1 MDMLGLMGME
11 DGEEAPVFQVQPRRQ
26 VYRERINFEARYDF
40 TFNERFRIP
49 RPVFIQ
55 RHQDNRGELEPRTN
69 RSRSL
74 NAEEQIL
81 LTLHWLGTGAQ
92 QHAIGDMH
100 GVSKATV
107 GRVAE
112 KVIATINNTLFD
124 EVVRWPDDMVS
135 VIGKFHDV
143 AGMPTVVG
151 CVDGTLI
158 NIDAPVENEEQFVDR
173 HGAHSINCMACV
185 GPDRQFFNVSACWP
199 GSVHDA
205 RVLRRSNMCADFEE
219 GWRPYP
225 NGIILGDSAYPLKP
239 WLLTPLFRNLED
251 NAVRRYNKAHKSTRS
266 IVENAFGI
274 LKEKFPI
281 LNHMRVEPRYA
292 GEIFKCCT
300 VLCNLSKRLE
310 DLPPY
315 VPQGEGRGEEDQDE
329 EEPNEHEGNAVGR
342 AQGELRLQQILQ
354 HFR

>member
-1 MDMLGLMGME
+1 MM
-11 DGEEAPVFQVQPRRQ
+11 
-26 VYRERINFEARYDF
+26 
-40 TFNERFRIP
+40 
-49 RPVFIQ
+49 
-55 RHQDNRGELEPRTN
+55 
-69 RSRSL
+69 
-74 NAEEQIL
+74 
-81 LTLHWLGTGAQ
+81 WW
-92 QHAIGDMH
+92 
-100 GVSKATV
+100 
-107 GRVAE
+107 
-112 KVIATINNTLFD
+112 
-124 EVVRWPDDMVS
+124 VV
-135 VIGKFHDV
+135 
-143 AGMPTVVG
+143 PTVVG

-315 VPQGEGRGEEDQDE
+315 VPQGEGRGEEE
-329 EEPNEHEGNAVGR
+329 EEEVEEEYEDFEKVPVKKRRRVPKHKSQYKSIDKDNKIKIPAEKDKKHEDNGKCSCGKPGYEEVSQQSVSMKKGCK
-342 AQGELRLQQILQ
+342 GEKFPSFEKPFILSLKV
-354 HFR
+354 FIIL

>member
-1 MDMLGLMGME
+1 MLGLMGME
-11 DGEEAPVFQVQPRRQ
+11 DNEEVPVFEVQPRRQ
-26 VYRERINFEARYDF
+26 EYRERVNLEAPNDF

-55 RHQDNRGELEPRTN
+55 LHQDIRGELEPQTN
-69 RSRSL
+69 RSKSPT
-74 NAEEQIL
+74 AEEQIL

-107 GRVAE
+107 GRVAV
-112 KVIATINNTLFD
+112 KVISTIINTLFD
-124 EVVRWPDDMVS
+124 EVVRWPEDMVS

-158 NIDAPVENEEQFVDR
+158 NFDAPVENEEQFVDR
-173 HGAHSINCMACV
+173 HGKHSINCMACV

-205 RVLRRSNMCADFEE
+205 RVLRRSNMWADFEE

-225 NGIILGDSAYPLKP
+225 NGI
-239 WLLTPLFRNLED
+239 
-251 NAVRRYNKAHKSTRS
+251 
-266 IVENAFGI
+266 
-274 LKEKFPI
+274 
-281 LNHMRVEPRYA
+281 
-292 GEIFKCCT
+292 T
-300 VLCNLSKRLE
+300 V
-310 DLPPY
+310 
-315 VPQGEGRGEEDQDE
+315 
-329 EEPNEHEGNAVGR
+329 
-342 AQGELRLQQILQ
+342 
-354 HFR
+354 